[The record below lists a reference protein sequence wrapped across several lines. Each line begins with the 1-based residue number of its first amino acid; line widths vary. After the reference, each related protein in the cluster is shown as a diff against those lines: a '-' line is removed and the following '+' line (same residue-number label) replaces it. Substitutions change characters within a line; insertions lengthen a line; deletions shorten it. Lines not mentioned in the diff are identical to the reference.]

1 MTTVR
6 PFTCDD
12 LFTYNDVN
20 TDVFTATFNLHFYLS
35 YLSRWPEY
43 FSVATAPDDIAKRLS
58 LLLNV
63 STK

>member
-20 TDVFTATFNLHFYLS
+20 TDVFTETFNLNFYLS
-35 YLSRWPEY
+35 YLCVRIS
-43 FSVATAPDDIAKRLS
+43 S
-58 LLLNV
+58 
-63 STK
+63 

>member
-20 TDVFTATFNLHFYLS
+20 TDVFTETFNLNFYLS
-35 YLSRWPEY
+35 YLSRWP
-43 FSVATAPDDIAKRLS
+43 
-58 LLLNV
+58 
-63 STK
+63 